1 MEFVFALLGAF
12 ALGAILYTERQTTSL
27 RHDVARLDRKLNLL
41 LKQMGVKPPKLPGYT
56 LDKDPRL
63 PWEDEIREAIER
75 LRTALRGTNRRT
87 RKAKV
92 R

>member
-41 LKQMGVKPPKLPGYT
+41 LKQMGVSY
-56 LDKDPRL
+56 
-63 PWEDEIREAIER
+63 EE
-75 LRTALRGTNRRT
+75 
-87 RKAKV
+87 
-92 R
+92 